1 MQSRFEMR
9 AYLPMDFMK
18 RQIVCGPGLAQ
29 KYEVKEDDSMSM
41 NISGFGTSNA
51 SYTGMNT
58 GNKGYKAAEEAVL
71 ADVMAEEAMMTPEQK
86 MMYEMLGGREAHMKN
101 MMRNYNSDG
110 DYIGPGGIIV
120 PGMYHG
126 RDGAVDR
133 STWQQLIPVSDE
145 MRQKMFD
152 NVKREFIQ
160 ENGISNGDTTKRS
173 QIFREYQ
180 LSVKKEDRAKGTWTL
195 QQYEGKYR
203 SAMYAAVK
211 AANPKWE
218 PGQRLIPAYWTALQG
233 SPLKASLSKA
243 GIHL

>member
-1 MQSRFEMR
+1 M
-9 AYLPMDFMK
+9 A
-18 RQIVCGPGLAQ
+18 
-29 KYEVKEDDSMSM
+29 M
-41 NISGFGTSNA
+41 NISGFGA
-51 SYTGMNT
+51 
-58 GNKGYKAAEEAVL
+58 GNNYPYKSIDTNSKQYKAAADEYLDAVI
-71 ADVMAEEAMMTPEQK
+71 AEEAMMTPEQK
-86 MMYEMLGGREAHMKN
+86 MMYELLGGREAHM
-101 MMRNYNSDG
+101 RNVMGNFNSDG
-110 DYIGPGGIIV
+110 DFVGPGGVVV

-126 RDGAVDR
+126 EDGKVDR

-211 AANPKWE
+211 AENPKWE
-218 PGQRLIPAYWTALQG
+218 PGQPFDPGILDSVTRESVESQLVKSGNTFVKKPSSG
-233 SPLKASLSKA
+233 STLD
-243 GIHL
+243 IQI

>member
-1 MQSRFEMR
+1 
-9 AYLPMDFMK
+9 
-18 RQIVCGPGLAQ
+18 
-29 KYEVKEDDSMSM
+29 MS
-41 NISGFGTSNA
+41 ISV
-51 SYTGMNT
+51 T
-58 GNKGYKAAEEAVL
+58 GNNYGYDYSNVGIKSKQYKAAEEQVL

-86 MMYEMLGGREAHMKN
+86 MMYELLGGREAHMRN
-101 MMRNYNSDG
+101 VMRNFNSDG
-110 DYIGPGGIIV
+110 DFVGPGGIVV

-126 RDGAVDR
+126 RSGSVDR
-133 STWQQLIPVSDE
+133 STWQQIINVSED

-173 QIFREYQ
+173 KVFREYQ

-211 AANPKWE
+211 AANPRWQ
-218 PGQRLIPAYWTALQG
+218 PGQSFDPSILDSVTRESVESTLVQSGNTFVKKTSSGG
-233 SPLKASLSKA
+233 SMD
-243 GIHL
+243 IQI

>member
-1 MQSRFEMR
+1 
-9 AYLPMDFMK
+9 
-18 RQIVCGPGLAQ
+18 
-29 KYEVKEDDSMSM
+29 MSM
-41 NISGFGTSNA
+41 NINGFGAGSNY
-51 SYTGMNT
+51 SYKNT
-58 GNKGYKAAEEAVL
+58 DTKSKQYKAAAKDHLAALMEE
-71 ADVMAEEAMMTPEQK
+71 ESMMTPEQRVL
-86 MMYEMLGGREAHMKN
+86 YELMGGREAHMRN
-101 MMRNYNSDG
+101 VMQNYNSDG
-110 DYIGPGGIIV
+110 DFIGPGGVVV

-126 RDGAVDR
+126 EDGKVAR

-195 QQYEGKYR
+195 QQYEGKYC

-218 PGQRLIPAYWTALQG
+218 PGQPFDPGILDSVTRESVESTLVKSGNTFVKRSSVSG
-233 SPLKASLSKA
+233 SSLDVQV
-243 GIHL
+243 

>member
-1 MQSRFEMR
+1 
-9 AYLPMDFMK
+9 
-18 RQIVCGPGLAQ
+18 
-29 KYEVKEDDSMSM
+29 
-41 NISGFGTSNA
+41 
-51 SYTGMNT
+51 
-58 GNKGYKAAEEAVL
+58 
-71 ADVMAEEAMMTPEQK
+71 

>member
-1 MQSRFEMR
+1 MMCRRHF
-9 AYLPMDFMK
+9 F
-18 RQIVCGPGLAQ
+18 
-29 KYEVKEDDSMSM
+29 
-41 NISGFGTSNA
+41 
-51 SYTGMNT
+51 TGM
-58 GNKGYKAAEEAVL
+58 
-71 ADVMAEEAMMTPEQK
+71 
-86 MMYEMLGGREAHMKN
+86 H
-101 MMRNYNSDG
+101 
-110 DYIGPGGIIV
+110 
-120 PGMYHG
+120 HG

-173 QIFREYQ
+173 KIFREYQ

-218 PGQRLIPAYWTALQG
+218 PGQPFDPGILDGITRESVESQLAKSGNTFVKKSSSG
-233 SPLKASLSKA
+233 STLD
-243 GIHL
+243 IQI

>member
-1 MQSRFEMR
+1 M
-9 AYLPMDFMK
+9 A
-18 RQIVCGPGLAQ
+18 
-29 KYEVKEDDSMSM
+29 M

-101 MMRNYNSDG
+101 VMRNYNSDG

-120 PGMYHG
+120 PGMHHG
-126 RDGAVDR
+126 RDGEVDR

-173 QIFREYQ
+173 KIFREYQ

-195 QQYEGKYR
+195 QQYEGK
-203 SAMYAAVK
+203 
-211 AANPKWE
+211 
-218 PGQRLIPAYWTALQG
+218 
-233 SPLKASLSKA
+233 
-243 GIHL
+243 

>member
-1 MQSRFEMR
+1 MI
-9 AYLPMDFMK
+9 FM
-18 RQIVCGPGLAQ
+18 A
-29 KYEVKEDDSMSM
+29 M

-86 MMYEMLGGREAHMKN
+86 MMYELLGGREAHM
-101 MMRNYNSDG
+101 RNVMSNFNSDG
-110 DYIGPGGIIV
+110 DFVGPGGVVV

-126 RDGAVDR
+126 RDGEVDR
-133 STWQQLIPVSDE
+133 STWQQLIDVSDDA
-145 MRQKMFD
+145 RQKMFD

-173 QIFREYQ
+173 KIFREYQ

-218 PGQRLIPAYWTALQG
+218 PGQPFDPGILDSVTRESVESQLAKSGNTFVKKSFSG
-233 SPLKASLSKA
+233 SSFD
-243 GIHL
+243 IQI

>member
-1 MQSRFEMR
+1 
-9 AYLPMDFMK
+9 
-18 RQIVCGPGLAQ
+18 
-29 KYEVKEDDSMSM
+29 
-41 NISGFGTSNA
+41 
-51 SYTGMNT
+51 
-58 GNKGYKAAEEAVL
+58 
-71 ADVMAEEAMMTPEQK
+71 
-86 MMYEMLGGREAHMKN
+86 AHMRN
-101 MMRNYNSDG
+101 VMQNYNSDG
-110 DYIGPGGIIV
+110 DFIGPGGVVV

-126 RDGAVDR
+126 EDGKVDR

-218 PGQRLIPAYWTALQG
+218 PGQPFDPGILDSVTRESVESTLVKSGNTLVKRSSVSG
-233 SPLKASLSKA
+233 SSLD
-243 GIHL
+243 IQI

>member
-1 MQSRFEMR
+1 M
-9 AYLPMDFMK
+9 A
-18 RQIVCGPGLAQ
+18 
-29 KYEVKEDDSMSM
+29 M
-41 NISGFGTSNA
+41 NINGFGTSNA

-58 GNKGYKAAEEAVL
+58 GNKGYKAAKETVL

-120 PGMYHG
+120 PGMHHG
-126 RDGAVDR
+126 RDGSVDR

-218 PGQRLIPAYWTALQG
+218 PGQPFDPGILDSVTRESVESQLVKSGNTFVKKPSSG
-233 SPLKASLSKA
+233 STLDMQ
-243 GIHL
+243 I

>member
-1 MQSRFEMR
+1 M
-9 AYLPMDFMK
+9 A
-18 RQIVCGPGLAQ
+18 
-29 KYEVKEDDSMSM
+29 M
-41 NISGFGTSNA
+41 NISGFGA
-51 SYTGMNT
+51 
-58 GNKGYKAAEEAVL
+58 GNNYPYKSIDTNSKQYKAAADEYLDAVI
-71 ADVMAEEAMMTPEQK
+71 AEEAMMTPEQK
-86 MMYEMLGGREAHMKN
+86 MMYVLLGGREAHM
-101 MMRNYNSDG
+101 RNVMGNFNSDG
-110 DYIGPGGIIV
+110 DFIGPSGVVV

-133 STWQQLIPVSDE
+133 STWQQLIDVSDDA
-145 MRQKMFD
+145 RQKMFD

-173 QIFREYQ
+173 KIFREYQ

-218 PGQRLIPAYWTALQG
+218 PGQPFDPGILDSVTRESVESTLVKSGNTLVKKTSSG
-233 SPLKASLSKA
+233 STLDMK
-243 GIHL
+243 I

>member
-1 MQSRFEMR
+1 
-9 AYLPMDFMK
+9 
-18 RQIVCGPGLAQ
+18 
-29 KYEVKEDDSMSM
+29 MSIS
-41 NISGFGTSNA
+41 ISGRNYGQGYISSSASN
-51 SYTGMNT
+51 
-58 GNKGYKAAEEAVL
+58 KQYKAAEKSVL
-71 ADVMAEEAMMTPEQK
+71 ADVMAEEAMMSPEQK
-86 MMYEMLGGREAHMKN
+86 MMYELLGGREAHMKN

-110 DYIGPGGIIV
+110 DYVGPGGIIV
-120 PGMYHG
+120 PGMHHG
-126 RDGAVDR
+126 RDGSVDR
-133 STWQQLIPVSDE
+133 STWQQIISVSDDA
-145 MRQKMFD
+145 RQKMFD

-218 PGQRLIPAYWTALQG
+218 PGQPFDPSILDSVTRETVESTLVKSGNTLVKRSSISG
-233 SPLKASLSKA
+233 SSLDVQ
-243 GIHL
+243 I

>member
-1 MQSRFEMR
+1 MAMHIR
-9 AYLPMDFMK
+9 
-18 RQIVCGPGLAQ
+18 
-29 KYEVKEDDSMSM
+29 
-41 NISGFGTSNA
+41 GFGAGNNY
-51 SYTGMNT
+51 SYKSIDTNS
-58 GNKGYKAAEEAVL
+58 KQYKAAADEYL
-71 ADVMAEEAMMTPEQK
+71 ADVIAEETMMTPEQK
-86 MMYEMLGGREAHMKN
+86 MLYELLGGREAHM
-101 MMRNYNSDG
+101 RNVMSNFNSDG
-110 DYIGPGGIIV
+110 DFVGPGGVVV

-126 RDGAVDR
+126 RDGEVDR

-218 PGQRLIPAYWTALQG
+218 PGQPFDPGILDSVTRESVESTLMKSGNTLVKKTSSG
-233 SPLKASLSKA
+233 SMLDMKV
-243 GIHL
+243 